1 MKVFDLVISP
11 VIRKSSCPLRRRRV
25 STVRYSSR
33 ARRRAIAAAAFIISG
48 LVGISITA
56 AESAS
61 AATDAL
67 TVSGPA
73 TPGYAENGTAA
84 VGTYTASGATGTVT
98 WSLSGDDSGYF
109 SISSTGELSFGSPP
123 DYEGPDDADTDNEY
137 LVTVEASDGT
147 ETGSLEVAV
156 TVTDVPVVSGTAT
169 LDYVEN
175 GTDDVGTYT
184 ASGASGTVTWGLSGD
199 DSGVLSIDSSTGV
212 LSFGSSPDYDSPGDA
227 DTDNEYLVT
236 VEASDGTETGSLAV
250 AVTVTGV
257 DEWPVLSGPAMF
269 DHAENSPDGAAVGT
283 YTATDPEGAT
293 IVWRLSG
300 DDSNN
305 LNIVV
310 ETVDGVVHGVLS
322 FGSPPNF
329 EDPRDDDRDN
339 KYEVTVEAA
348 DDGNKTSFLD
358 VIVTVTDVDEVPVV
372 SGTATLNY
380 VENGTVAVGTYTAID
395 PEGATITWSLE
406 QVDDYGDFS
415 IDSSIDSSMGV
426 LSFVGSPDY
435 EGPDDADTD
444 NVYAVTVEAS
454 DGTVTGS
461 LAVAVT
467 VTDVPVVSGTATLDY
482 AENGTDAVGTYT
494 ASGAS
499 GTVTWSLSGDDSGY
513 FSISST
519 GELSFG
525 SPPDYKFSPDYES
538 PADNNTD
545 NEYLVTVEASDG
557 TETGRLAVAVT
568 VTDVDEAPVIS
579 GAEELDH
586 AENGPDG
593 APVGTYTAIDPEG
606 ASIWWSISGGDD
618 SEEFSIVDG
627 VLAFDVSR
635 DYESPDDADT
645 DNEYLVMVQAA
656 DGPYNDGDR
665 KISRLDV
672 AVTVTDVPVVSG
684 TATLDYAENG
694 TAAVGTYT
702 ASGASGTVTWSLS
715 GDDSGDFSISS
726 MGELSFGSSPDYSP
740 DYEGPADADTD
751 NEYLVTVE
759 ASDGTETGRL
769 AVAVTVTDVDEAPV
783 ISGAEELDHAENSPD
798 GAAVGTYTAIDPEG
812 ASIWWSLSGGD
823 DSAEFVIV
831 AGVLVFNVSRD
842 YESPDDYDTD
852 NEYLVEVQAAD
863 GPYNDGDR
871 KISSLEVAVTV
882 TDVPVVSGTATL
894 DYAENGTAAV
904 GTYTASGA
912 SGTVTWSLSGDDSG
926 DFSISSMGE
935 LSFGSSPDYS
945 PDYEGPADADTDNEY
960 LVTVEASDG
969 TEIGSLAVAVTVT
982 DVPVVSGTAT
992 LDYAEN
998 GTDAVGTYTA
1008 SGASGTVTW
1017 SLSGDDSGYFSISST
1032 GELSFGSPP
1041 EYEFSPDYESPAD
1054 NNTDNVYAVTVEASD
1069 GTETGRLAVAV
1080 TVTDVDEA
1088 PVISGEGALDYAEN
1102 GTDAVGTYT
1111 ATDPEDPDAIIV
1123 WSLSGDDSGDFSISS
1138 MGELSFGS
1146 SPDYSPDY
1154 EGPDDADTDNVYA
1167 VTVEASDGTVT
1178 GSLAVAVT
1186 VTDVPVVSGTATLDY
1201 AENGTV
1207 AVGTYTASGAS
1218 GTVTWSLSGDDYGV
1232 FSIDS
1237 STGVLSFGSSPDYSP
1252 DYEGPADGDT
1262 DNEYLVTVEASDG
1275 TETGRLAV
1283 AVTVT
1288 DVDEAPVISGA
1299 TAPDYA
1305 ENGTVAVGTYTAIDP
1320 EGATITWSLSGDDSG
1335 DFSISSMGV
1344 LSFVGSPDF
1353 EGPAD
1358 ADTDNEYQVMVQASD
1373 GPITDEDRKTGS
1385 LDVTVTVT
1393 DEPASPR
1400 NLSATPGDGQ
1410 VELAWDDPGDDT
1422 ITKYQLWQ
1430 YARSANLTAANSD
1443 KFGHSVAVV
1452 GDTAVVGTPGDD
1464 ETHEDSGSVFVFTRD
1479 SDSGVW
1485 TQAAKLKASDAAAY
1499 DEFGT
1504 SVAFDGSTIVVG
1516 AYGDD
1521 DKGDDSGSAY
1531 VFTMPGTGWTDGTET
1546 AKLIASDGAPSDEFG
1561 RNAVAVDGDTV
1572 VVGAYAHD
1580 TNAGKA
1586 YVFSKPTSA
1595 GGWDDWDT
1603 NQDTETA
1610 KLTAANAESGDEFG
1624 NSVAVDGDTI
1634 VVGAS
1639 GDDGTS
1645 LQFKGSAFVFVKP
1658 AGGWASTSTA
1668 AKLTASNR
1676 GNNDYFGRSVAIDGN
1691 TVVVGAYKHDSARG
1705 SAFVF
1710 VEPSGGWADNTE
1722 TAKLVASDRAANDRF
1737 GFSVAVDGNSVVVGA
1752 YGNDGSR
1759 GSAYVFTKPGT
1770 AWAHGSEAAQLV
1782 ASERSIN
1789 DRFGHSVTIDGDT
1802 VVVGAVN
1809 EAAAHVFGISGWTD
1823 IAGAGATSH
1832 TVTGLTN
1839 DIEYA
1844 FRIRAVSTAE
1854 AGAASESVDAKTVP
1868 VPEAPTGLAA
1878 TPGDGQV
1885 VLTWDDPDNDTITKY
1900 QYSPDGGTNF
1910 VDIDGSDE
1918 STTTVTVTG
1927 LTNGTTHTLA
1937 VRAVNDSGVGVVST
1951 VTAVMVPAAAVNLSA
1966 APGDGQVALSWDD
1979 PDDGDTITK
1988 YQLWRRYAET
1998 AKLVEGSGGAQYEE
2012 FGNAVAVD
2020 GDMAVI
2026 GAPKDINSSV
2036 QTGAV
2041 FVFSRDP
2048 DTGVWSRQAK
2058 LEASGGEANDS
2069 FGISVALD
2077 GDTIVVG
2084 VLLDDLTAAE
2094 TGTNDMASAGSAYV
2108 FTMPAGGWGEWASL
2122 TNNAKAAL
2130 TAKFIASDAA
2140 PGDEF
2145 GNAVAVDD
2153 VTGTIVVGAWR
2164 DDANDDDIDDTND
2177 VSDSGSAYVFA
2188 RDSNGGWSQAA
2199 KLTASVPEVNDYFG
2213 RSVAVD
2219 GVAVLTGA
2227 SGIDSTDDND
2237 DEVADSG
2244 AAYVFTE
2251 PAGGWTN
2258 TDTTNA
2264 TKLSASDGAANDF
2277 FGTSVALDGGTAAI
2291 GAGGDD
2297 SNKGSAYVFV
2307 RESGVWGEKAKLIA
2321 SDRDDDGRG
2330 SEFGNSVAVD
2340 GDTVVVGADGVDQ
2353 SNAVTNSG
2361 AAYVFTKPASG
2372 WADSSEAAKLTAS
2385 DGESNDKFGGAVAID
2400 GDTVMVGANDAN
2412 SDRGAAYVFGDWTDV
2427 PGSSEETTSHTV
2439 TGLTNDTEY
2448 WFRVRA
2454 VNASGAG
2461 PASDTVSATPIP
2473 PPAKPTGLSAAP
2485 GNARALLRWDD
2496 PGNSSITKY
2505 QLWQIAESA
2514 KLVDSDGGQ
2523 DDEFGNAIAV
2533 DGDTAVIGAPRDD
2546 DKGLGSG
2553 SAFVFTRDSE
2563 GDWSRVAQ
2571 LALSGNN
2578 RLNFRF
2584 GTSVALDGNTI
2595 VVGAPYANSSKGTAY
2610 VFTKPNGGWT
2620 GTISTGDAAK
2630 LTASDGSALDEF
2642 GRSVA
2647 VDDAAGTIVVGAE
2660 ADGTYTGSAYVFTK
2674 PAAGWATGDE
2684 TAKLTAS
2691 DPATNR
2697 FFGRSVAVQGDT
2709 VLIGADKATGDVGG
2723 SGAAYLFT
2731 KPAAGWATGDETAK
2745 LTASDGM
2752 ADDQFGISVAMD
2764 GETAVIGAIGDDG
2777 SRGSAYVFTKPAGGW
2792 ATGDETAKLTAS
2804 DRAGGDNFGN
2814 SVAVD
2819 GDTVVVG
2826 AKADGGNKGSAYVFI
2841 KLATGWA
2848 SRNEWVKLTAS
2859 DGGTNERFGASVA
2872 IDRDVV
2878 MVGADGADGAGN
2890 SNEGAA
2896 YVFGDWIDIAQ
2907 SGATTTS
2914 HTVTGL
2920 TNYTE
2925 YWFRIRAINDSGGGA
2940 PSDLVS
2946 ATPRPPKPAKP
2957 TGLSAQAGDAE
2968 VSLGWTNPADST
2980 IDKYQISE
2988 VIQDRRLTASDGAA
3002 YDQLGISVA
3011 VDGDTAVV
3019 GAYQGYNTGGTGAGA
3034 AYVFVR
3040 DSSGAWSQ
3048 AAKLTAGD
3056 GAEDDR
3062 FGYAVALDG
3071 NTIVVSAYRDDDD
3084 GDDSGSAYVFVKPNT
3099 GWATDTETVKLTA
3112 SDGGVDDLF
3121 GVSVAVDGDT
3131 VVVGAPYQDSPGG
3144 LVAVGS
3150 VYVFTKPTSAGGWAD
3165 ASDETA
3171 KLTAPNGLPNDRFG
3185 FSVAVDGDTVLIGS
3199 HSSDDGFGR
3208 DGHGRAYVF
3217 TKPATGWTTT
3227 STPTVKLTASDGAP
3241 GDWFG
3246 YSVALDGDTA
3256 VIGARL
3262 HNVSGV
3268 GAGAGSA
3275 YVFTRISGVWGEK
3288 AKLAASDGAARDNFG
3303 VSVAVEGD
3311 TALVGAWLDD
3321 ANGSR
3326 SGSVYVFAKPD
3337 LGWATTFETVKL
3349 TASDGATN
3357 DRFGASVA
3365 VGKITVNSEIRS
3377 LAVVGAYKDDTDA
3390 GADSGSVYVL
3400 GISDWTDIPGS
3411 VAATV
3416 SHTMAGLT
3424 NGIEYTFQIRA
3435 LNESGAGPASD
3446 GASATPMPKPL
3457 KPTGFAATA
3466 GDTQVRLGWANPND
3480 SSITK
3485 YEFQRSGS
3493 DGSFVGWA
3501 DIPGSGPTTIT
3512 YTFTG
3517 LTNTVEYTF
3526 QVRAVNVIGES
3537 PASDSRSATPMS
3549 SSPDKPTGLSADPGD
3564 TQVKLAWDDPDD
3576 SSITKYQ
3583 YQKTPSDDPTAWIDV
3598 PGSGAATTTY
3608 SVTGLT
3614 NDVEYTFQISA
3625 VDRVA
3630 KSEDSEGASATPTS
3644 SKPAPPTGLRAD
3656 PSDSRVTLTW
3666 DDPDDSSIT
3675 KYQYQKTPS
3684 DDPTAWIDVPR
3695 SGATTTIY
3703 TVTGLT
3709 NGVEYTFQIRAVDE
3723 DDESDPSGDVTVTP
3737 PPAPA
3742 QPTGF
3747 RAVAGNQRV
3756 RLSWKDPNNPTITK
3770 YEVLRLLDPSDLTPS
3785 GVVADDYFGYSVA
3798 VDGDIAVIGA
3808 YGDDGAGIDSGAAY
3822 VFTKVSDRW
3831 IRTAKLTAS
3840 DGAAY
3845 DNFGVSV
3852 AVDGDIAVIGAYG
3865 DDGAGID
3872 SGAAYVFA
3880 RDSGTWSQAA
3890 KLTASDGAALDY
3902 FGYSVAV
3909 DGDTVLV
3916 GAYQDDDED
3925 DDLED
3930 SGSVYVFVEP
3940 GAGWGTGTETAK
3952 LTASGGGEDD
3962 YFGISVAVDGDTAVI
3977 GASGDDDNG
3986 ADSGSVYVFIRV
3998 SGTWSQQTKLTA
4010 SDGAAYDWF
4019 GYAVAVDGDTVVVG
4033 AYGDD
4038 DNGPASGSAYVF
4050 IRVSGTWSQQTKL
4063 TASDGAAYDWFGHSV
4078 AVDGDTAVVG
4088 AYGDDD
4094 NGPASGSA
4102 YVFIRVSGTWSQT
4115 VKLTA
4120 SEGAADDWFGYSVAV
4135 DGDFPVVGAGS
4146 AYVSGVR
4153 DWVDVSGSNA
4163 GTTTYTET
4171 GLTNGVDYT
4180 FQIRAVNLA
4189 GESPETPRSSSTP
4202 RGGAGFV
4209 GSPDRSNDN
4218 DDPSFVDGD
4227 SVTLTVAENTT
4238 VGGDVGEVAAT
4249 DPDDDTLTYSLSW
4262 TDASYFDIATS
4273 TGQIIVGSGTVLD
4286 YESDT
4291 TSYTVIVFVH
4301 DGKDLDGDADSEIDD
4316 SIDVTISV
4324 TDVDEAPILTGPR
4337 SVSYPENA
4345 TVPVAVY
4352 EASDPESAT
4361 ISWSLSGDDSGD
4373 FIMAGGVL
4381 RFDASPNYESPA
4393 DRDTDNDHE
4402 VTVKASDGSTSA
4414 ATLEVTVTVTDV
4426 NEAPVAT
4433 DDTLTVAE
4441 DASATT
4447 LDVVA
4452 NDSDA
4457 DGDLLSVAAVG
4468 TASEGIAVIKQGS
4481 ATEITYTPNSNF
4493 DGSDS
4498 FTYVVSDGN
4507 GGTDTGT
4514 VNVTTTPRSLEPAND
4529 SPWFDEGASTTRT
4542 VAENA
4547 AVGTEVGNPV
4557 TARDG
4562 DNDRLAYSLLG
4573 TDRAFFDV
4581 DRTTAQL
4588 TTKAL
4593 FDHEVQNEYSV
4604 QVRAQDGQGGA
4615 DVIGVTI
4622 TVVDVA
4628 EPPAQPGAPDIS
4640 STGSTGL
4647 IVGWSAPD
4655 NQGPE
4660 ITDYDVQYREASGE
4674 FQDAG
4679 HNGSGTS
4686 MTLNDLKPG
4695 TGYEV
4700 QVRAVNAEGT
4710 SPWSESGRGETEEA
4724 PPTPAPTPSPEP
4736 TPAPSPEPAPAL
4748 SSEPTPAPSP
4758 EPTPAPA
4765 PTVEP
4770 TPSDTDSGDGG
4781 FPWWIIVVVVIG
4793 VAVGIVVG
4801 VRRRRR

>member
-1 MKVFDLVISP
+1 M
-11 VIRKSSCPLRRRRV
+11 
-25 STVRYSSR
+25 
-33 ARRRAIAAAAFIISG
+33 
-48 LVGISITA
+48 
-56 AESAS
+56 
-61 AATDAL
+61 
-67 TVSGPA
+67 SGPA
-73 TPGYAENGTAA
+73 TPGYAENGTDD

-98 WSLSGDDSGYF
+98 WSLKQADDYGDF
-109 SISSTGELSFGSPP
+109 
-123 DYEGPDDADTDNEY
+123 
-137 LVTVEASDGT
+137 
-147 ETGSLEVAV
+147 
-156 TVTDVPVVSGTAT
+156 
-169 LDYVEN
+169 
-175 GTDDVGTYT
+175 
-184 ASGASGTVTWGLSGD
+184 
-199 DSGVLSIDSSTGV
+199 SIDSSTGV
-212 LSFGSSPDYDSPGDA
+212 LSFGSSPDYESPG
-227 DTDNEYLVT
+227 
-236 VEASDGTETGSLAV
+236 
-250 AVTVTGV
+250 
-257 DEWPVLSGPAMF
+257 
-269 DHAENSPDGAAVGT
+269 
-283 YTATDPEGAT
+283 
-293 IVWRLSG
+293 
-300 DDSNN
+300 
-305 LNIVV
+305 
-310 ETVDGVVHGVLS
+310 
-322 FGSPPNF
+322 
-329 EDPRDDDRDN
+329 
-339 KYEVTVEAA
+339 
-348 DDGNKTSFLD
+348 
-358 VIVTVTDVDEVPVV
+358 
-372 SGTATLNY
+372 
-380 VENGTVAVGTYTAID
+380 
-395 PEGATITWSLE
+395 
-406 QVDDYGDFS
+406 
-415 IDSSIDSSMGV
+415 
-426 LSFVGSPDY
+426 
-435 EGPDDADTD
+435 DADTD
-444 NVYAVTVEAS
+444 NVYAVTVQAS
-454 DGTVTGS
+454 DGTETGS

-467 VTDVPVVSGTATLDY
+467 VTDVPVVSGTAALDY
-482 AENGTDAVGTYT
+482 VENGTVAVGTYT
-494 ASGAS
+494 ASG
-499 GTVTWSLSGDDSGY
+499 TVTWGLSGDDSGD

-519 GELSFG
+519 GVLSFG
-525 SPPDYKFSPDYES
+525 SSPDYDS
-538 PADNNTD
+538 PADADTD
-545 NEYLVTVEASDG
+545 NEYAVTVQASDGTETGRLAVTVTVTDVDEAPVISGAEELNHAENSPDGAAVGTYTAIDPEGASIWWSLSGGDDSEEFVIVDGVLVFNVSRDFESPDDYDTDNEYTVQVQAADGPYNDGGRKISRLDVAVTVTDVDEAPVISGAETPEYAENGTAAVGTYTAVDPEGATVTWGLSGDDSGDFSISSTGVLSFGSSPDYDSPADADTNNVYAVTVEASDG

-579 GAEELDH
+579 GAGALDH

-593 APVGTYTAIDPEG
+593 AAVGTYTAIDPEG

-627 VLAFDVSR
+627 VLVFDVSR
-635 DYESPDDADT
+635 DYESPADDDT

-672 AVTVTDVPVVSG
+672 AVTVTDVDEAPVVSG
-684 TATLDYAENG
+684 TQDFDYVENGTAAVGTYTAIDPEGATVTWGLSGDDSDDFSISSTGVLSFGSSPDFESPADGDTDNVYAVTVEASDGSETGSLAVEVTVTDVPVVSGTQEFDYVENGTVAVGTYTASGTVTWGLSGDDSGDFSISSTGVLSFGSSPDYDSPADADTDNEYAVTVQASDGTETGRLAVTVTVTDVDEAPVISGAEELNHAENSPDGAAVGTYTAIDPEGASIWWSLSGGDDSEEFVIVDGVLVFNVSRDFESPDDYDTDNEYTVQVQAADGPYNDGGRKISRLDVAVTVTDVDEAPVISGAETPEYAENG

-702 ASGASGTVTWSLS
+702 AVDPEGATVTWGLS

-726 MGELSFGSSPDYSP
+726 TGVLSFGTSP
-740 DYEGPADADTD
+740 DYESPADGDTDNEYLVTVQASDGPNSDTNRKTGSLDVAVTVTDEPVVSGTQEFDYVENGTVAVGTYTASGTVTWGLSGDDSDDFSISSTGVLSFVASPDYESPADGDTD

-783 ISGAEELDHAENSPD
+783 VSGAAAPGYAEN
-798 GAAVGTYTAIDPEG
+798 GTGAVGTYTAIDPEG
-812 ASIWWSLSGGD
+812 ATVTWGLSGD
-823 DSAEFVIV
+823 DSDDFSISST
-831 AGVLVFNVSRD
+831 GVLSFGSSPD
-842 YESPDDYDTD
+842 FESPDDGDTD
-852 NEYLVEVQAAD
+852 NEYLVTVQASD
-863 GPYNDGDR
+863 GPITDEDR
-871 KISSLEVAVTV
+871 KTGSLDVVVTV
-882 TDVPVVSGTATL
+882 TDVPVVSGTQEF
-894 DYAENGTAAV
+894 DYV
-904 GTYTASGA
+904 
-912 SGTVTWSLSGDDSG
+912 
-926 DFSISSMGE
+926 
-935 LSFGSSPDYS
+935 
-945 PDYEGPADADTDNEY
+945 
-960 LVTVEASDG
+960 
-969 TEIGSLAVAVTVT
+969 
-982 DVPVVSGTAT
+982 
-992 LDYAEN
+992 
-998 GTDAVGTYTA
+998 
-1008 SGASGTVTW
+1008 
-1017 SLSGDDSGYFSISST
+1017 
-1032 GELSFGSPP
+1032 
-1041 EYEFSPDYESPAD
+1041 
-1054 NNTDNVYAVTVEASD
+1054 
-1069 GTETGRLAVAV
+1069 
-1080 TVTDVDEA
+1080 
-1088 PVISGEGALDYAEN
+1088 
-1102 GTDAVGTYT
+1102 
-1111 ATDPEDPDAIIV
+1111 
-1123 WSLSGDDSGDFSISS
+1123 
-1138 MGELSFGS
+1138 
-1146 SPDYSPDY
+1146 
-1154 EGPDDADTDNVYA
+1154 
-1167 VTVEASDGTVT
+1167 
-1178 GSLAVAVT
+1178 
-1186 VTDVPVVSGTATLDY
+1186 
-1201 AENGTV
+1201 ENGTV
-1207 AVGTYTASGAS
+1207 AVGTYTASG
-1218 GTVTWSLSGDDYGV
+1218 TVTWGLSGDDSDD

-1237 STGVLSFGSSPDYSP
+1237 STGVLSFGSSPDYES
-1252 DYEGPADGDT
+1252 PADGDT

-1288 DVDEAPVISGA
+1288 DVDEAPVISGEGA
-1299 TAPDYA
+1299 LEYA
-1305 ENGTVAVGTYTAIDP
+1305 ENGATAVGTYTAIDP
-1320 EGATITWSLSGDDSG
+1320 EGANITWSLEQVDDSG
-1335 DFSISSMGV
+1335 DFSISSTGV
-1344 LSFVGSPDF
+1344 LSFGSSPDF
-1353 EGPAD
+1353 ESPAD
-1358 ADTDNEYQVMVQASD
+1358 GDTNNVYAVTVQASD
-1373 GPITDEDRKTGS
+1373 GPITDEDRKTGK
-1385 LDVTVTVT
+1385 LHVAVTVT

-1504 SVAFDGSTIVVG
+1504 SVAFDGSTIAVG

-1546 AKLIASDGAPSDEFG
+1546 AKLIASDGAPGDEFG

-1586 YVFSKPTSA
+1586 YVFTKPTSA
-1595 GGWDDWDT
+1595 GGWDDWDA

-1610 KLTAANAESGDEFG
+1610 KLTAANAGSGDEFG

-1691 TVVVGAYKHDSARG
+1691 TVVVGAYQHDSARG

-1782 ASERSIN
+1782 ASDRSIN
-1789 DRFGHSVTIDGDT
+1789 DRFGHSVTIDGNT

-1937 VRAVNDSGVGVVST
+1937 VRAVNDSGDGVVST

-1966 APGDGQVALSWDD
+1966 VPGDGQVALSWDD

-2108 FTMPAGGWGEWASL
+2108 FTMPVGGWGEWASL

-2153 VTGTIVVGAWR
+2153 ATGTIVVGAWR

-2219 GVAVLTGA
+2219 GVAVLIGA

-2244 AAYVFTE
+2244 SAYVFTE

-2277 FGTSVALDGGTAAI
+2277 FGTSVALDDGTAAI

-2307 RESGVWGEKAKLIA
+2307 RESGVWGEKAKLTA

-2412 SDRGAAYVFGDWTDV
+2412 SEKGAAYVFGDWTDV

-2439 TGLTNDTEY
+2439 TGLTNSTEY

-2496 PGNSSITKY
+2496 PGDSSITKY

-2546 DKGLGSG
+2546 DKGSGSG

-2578 RLNFRF
+2578 RLNFGF

-4514 VNVTTTPRSLEPAND
+4514 VNVTTTPLSLEPAND

-4562 DNDRLAYSLLG
+4562 DNDRLEYSLLG

-4628 EPPAQPGAPDIS
+4628 EPPAQPGAPEIS
-4640 STGSTGL
+4640 STGPTGL

-4660 ITDYDVQYREASGE
+4660 ITDYDVQYREAAGE

-4679 HNGSGTS
+4679 YNGSGTS

-4724 PPTPAPTPSPEP
+4724 PPTPAPTPSPELTP
-4736 TPAPSPEPAPAL
+4736 APSAESAPAPSPESA
-4748 SSEPTPAPSP
+4748 PAPSP
-4758 EPTPAPA
+4758 EPTPAPSPEPLPAPA
-4765 PTVEP
+4765 PTAEP
-4770 TPSDTDSGDGG
+4770 IPSDTDSGDGG
-4781 FPWWIIVVVVIG
+4781 FPWWIIVVVVVG
-4793 VAVGIVVG
+4793 VAVGVVVG